1 MREATGV
8 TAGSKLVSFGR
19 GCKLGGGDSIGD
31 SRSAQASG
39 RVAAGIMGGT
49 EADRIARAGLY
60 GKVSGKSQILI
71 FESDLLF
78 NSHSHCSP
86 FAALNWLQVN
96 VGNLRVVD
104 GFFIDAVVGLTNL
117 YSSSQNLAAKDILR
131 RPYGM
136 ANGTLWLLW

>member
-1 MREATGV
+1 VLLPLRGLGGFTRSLLCQNPNSQIGPCTHGMREATGV

-86 FAALNWLQVN
+86 FAALN
-96 VGNLRVVD
+96 
-104 GFFIDAVVGLTNL
+104 
-117 YSSSQNLAAKDILR
+117 
-131 RPYGM
+131 
-136 ANGTLWLLW
+136 